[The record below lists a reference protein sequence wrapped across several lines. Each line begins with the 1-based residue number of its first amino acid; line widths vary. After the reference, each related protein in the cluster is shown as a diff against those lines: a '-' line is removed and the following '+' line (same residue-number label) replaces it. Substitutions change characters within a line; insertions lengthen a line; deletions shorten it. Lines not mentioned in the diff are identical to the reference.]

1 MSVVL
6 RLVCALGLFVGV
18 GAGVS
23 ACNTI
28 EGVGEDISSGA
39 RTVKRTING
48 N

>member
-6 RLVCALGLFVGV
+6 RLLCALSLFAGVGV
-18 GAGVS
+18 GVS
-23 ACNTI
+23 ACNTV
-28 EGVGEDISSGA
+28 EGVGKDISSGA